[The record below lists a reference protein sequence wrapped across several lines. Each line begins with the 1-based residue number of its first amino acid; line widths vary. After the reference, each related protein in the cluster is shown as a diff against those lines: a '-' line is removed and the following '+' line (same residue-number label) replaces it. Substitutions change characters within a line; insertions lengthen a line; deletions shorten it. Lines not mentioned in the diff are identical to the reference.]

1 MKASV
6 SPLRSMHVARP
17 RSGSAA
23 AWAVAL
29 LLLLS
34 ACSSAS
40 SGGASTNSAATTSTA
55 TTSTATTSATG
66 ATASAGATPSAG
78 TSSSA
83 GATAKAALAEQGKP
97 LTTVA
102 DAGKAFNA
110 KALAGKTVYYIPL
123 VLKADYFQTINT
135 LLKSIFAKT
144 GVNLQSCD
152 ANANPSGIA
161 SCLDQAVAAHAGAIL
176 TDYIPYELAPTS
188 FSTVQKAGI
197 PVYIGGESAPAG
209 VTATPTLRFATPDAY
224 QFATMRGIMNAAIA
238 DSNGKGHI
246 LFLSTHDDPAVK
258 RAGEYAQTYV
268 ATACPQC
275 TLTTKVVTISQ
286 IQTLPSLV
294 SSELI
299 KDPSITYVIPQYDS
313 YLAPAITGIQSAGKT
328 STIKLAS
335 ANSSLANLP
344 AVKTNPQVMA
354 AVGHDTAYSAWS
366 MADAALRLLAGQ
378 IPPDSYP
385 VPVRAFTKDNVSNLD
400 LTTAGE
406 ASGKWFGDAAAY
418 QASFTKLWGL

>member
-1 MKASV
+1 MKSSV
-6 SPLRSMHVARP
+6 SPARSVHLARL

-23 AWAVAL
+23 AVAVASL
-29 LLLLS
+29 VLLS
-34 ACSSAS
+34 ACSSS
-40 SGGASTNSAATTSTA
+40 SSSTSKSSTASTGTTVSTA
-55 TTSTATTSATG
+55 G
-66 ATASAGATPSAG
+66 TASP
-78 TSSSA
+78 
-83 GATAKAALAEQGKP
+83 GATAKAALAEQAKP
-97 LTTVA
+97 LTSIA
-102 DAGKAFNA
+102 DAGKSFDA
-110 KALAGKTVYYIPL
+110 KALKGKTVYYVPL
-123 VLKADYFQTINT
+123 VLKADYFQTVNT
-135 LLKSIFAKT
+135 LLKSILAPI

-161 SCLDQAVAAHAGAIL
+161 SCLDQAVAGHAGAIL

-209 VTATPTLRFATPDAY
+209 VTATPTLRFASPDDY

-258 RAGEYAQTYV
+258 RAGEYAETYV
-268 ATACPQC
+268 GKACPDC
-275 TLTTKVVTISQ
+275 KLITKVVTISQ

-294 SSELI
+294 SSEVI

-313 YLAPAITGIQSAGKT
+313 YLAPAISGIQSAGKT
-328 STIKLAS
+328 NSIKLAS
-335 ANSSLANLP
+335 ANASLANLP
-344 AVKTNPQVMA
+344 AVKTNPQVMV

-378 IPPDSYP
+378 QPPDSYP
-385 VPVRAFTKDNVSNLD
+385 VPVRAFTKGNVTGLD

-418 QASFTKLWGL
+418 QASFSKLWGV